1 MDVRNLGIP
10 AMTFITE
17 PFRKMAATLSKAT
30 IGKANVPIIVL
41 PPVFE
46 TSASD
51 TGPKIADEFWSEI
64 TDALRVLDAELA
76 ATTA

>member
-46 TSASD
+46 TSGSD
-51 TGPKIADEFWSEI
+51 TGPKIADEFWGEI
-64 TDALRVLDAELA
+64 TAALRVLEEELA
-76 ATTA
+76 VSA

>member
-30 IGKANVPIIVL
+30 IGKANVPLIVL

-46 TSASD
+46 TSAPH
-51 TGPKIADEFWSEI
+51 TGPKVADDFWGEI
-64 TDALRVLDAELA
+64 TNALHVLEAELA
-76 ATTA
+76 ATA